1 MVEMALPNG
10 QILDFGEA
18 SDEQIQNV
26 VSALAESNPDLFSA
40 PSVPQNQPPDLSSSS
55 YEELREYYR
64 KENSSDTPAR
74 PKVEITNAGELES
87 LAAQYD
93 YAKADNDAG
102 RADWLTKR
110 YGPDTFGQD
119 ENGVFYLKLDN
130 ISPELKAQDKLDPTG
145 TMYVNRPG
153 FDLSD
158 VVGFGGSYQGPL
170 LATTA
175 AAFATTG
182 VGLPAAAFI
191 MGLSAAGGKAFDEI
205 IEEDF
210 IRNRQDQTG
219 AEVWGDVATE
229 FLFGAGGELVV
240 GSAIRGIRKL
250 IKGPGKAE
258 ATRVDELIAQGVP
271 KRRAKTIATQEANT
285 LLRGDIKAGAAPSI
299 YEATGK
305 TIMGRVQAVHEG
317 IFGNVSAAAKN
328 RKYVSG
334 LWDDLNKGNI
344 TEADFKKAMQ
354 KNSEDI
360 TRIIQN
366 AMKDPDEAVRL
377 AGEHLRKTINGE
389 VDILLNAF
397 APGSKQAKEWS
408 KAMGQTVRLW
418 QQDSSVLYKN
428 AEDLLEGITFSSAPI
443 KARVKD
449 ILKSPEAQM
458 GTITDAPL
466 LNYVLKKDG
475 DFTLTELNALRHTLS
490 TQAKHPDLVGTA
502 SDFQIKS
509 LKDSIDKMFDQ
520 KAVSLGQQAAAG
532 KATVQT
538 LDTAGAPGFSGRF
551 IDDAQAASALK
562 IQSQREGLEKLIE
575 ANKHY
580 SEGAEIFKTGA
591 ANMIKKNT
599 DDGFFEDLID
609 VANTVI
615 QNKRPELLKAH
626 LARITPSSSTSGS
639 IQGVS
644 PDVWGAAA
652 QAARGG
658 DIDGLNRIL
667 IDNSIPENVVLRPQS
682 FLKDLPV
689 DDLYRQR
696 TMSQLADTLDQY
708 ADDAVARTSSAERR
722 NVNRDML
729 AGTWLKDASETSKKG
744 RMFNPGQFAQK
755 FDDLGK
761 ETQDLLFGVTKAKE
775 LRKTLGDFYLVDTK
789 KGDWANVVSDS
800 ISNGNLKGIVSSL
813 QNDLRVAS
821 EQSQDALFSAIKSGN
836 LQNADEIV
844 QAAINSPRLVDALRK
859 NIGEAAFKSPGGLED
874 QVMQRIMLQAFPDG
888 VTAEAVQSGSFG
900 PAMLSTIKDM
910 NKKGSLTKILGNDV
924 VESLLEVSKTA
935 TRVGDSSLKGKGGL
949 AAAGY
954 AAAFGMSLLANPVGT
969 LVGAGGI
976 LLSAR
981 LMRNKQF
988 LLWMTKPKIRARDAK
1003 MGIQIIADELQ
1014 AAARQEGRELSRA
1027 LATRQAQK
1035 KMGDLPLSAMQIKE
1049 ALSRE
1054 ARASGLFIPAA
1065 GEADSEF
1072 REDVSQGIDV
1082 VSQSAPAQA
1091 LMSGVNDVQQQ
1102 IPDAAAAAQQMS
1114 PLRQIEQNKLLGI
1127 GANQ

>member
-1 MVEMALPNG
+1 MTEIQFPSGDTIDFEDANEQ
-10 QILDFGEA
+10 QIKDAVDG
-18 SDEQIQNV
+18 
-26 VSALAESNPDLFSA
+26 
-40 PSVPQNQPPDLSSSS
+40 
-55 YEELREYYR
+55 LRERNPELFVEKPIDYSTASFEEIVE
-64 KENSSDTPAR
+64 KAQGSSGERPADTPAR
-74 PKVEITNAGELES
+74 PKVEITNAGELEP
-87 LAAQYD
+87 LYLQYD

-110 YGPDTFGQD
+110 YGPDTFGKD

-158 VVGFGGSYQGPL
+158 VVGFGGAYQGPL

-250 IKGPGKAE
+250 AKGPGKAE

-271 KRRAKTIATQEANT
+271 KRRAKTIATQQANA

-377 AGEHLRKTINGE
+377 AGEHLRKTIDGE

-449 ILKSPEAQM
+449 ILDSPEAKM
-458 GTITDAPL
+458 GTISDAPL
-466 LNYVLKKDG
+466 LNYVKTKKG
-475 DFTLTELNALRHTLS
+475 NFTLTELNALRHTLS

-532 KATVQT
+532 KATS
-538 LDTAGAPGFSGRF
+538 P
-551 IDDAQAASALK
+551 LK
-562 IQSQREGLEKLIE
+562 MQSQREGLEKLIE

-580 SEGAEIFKTGA
+580 SDGAEIFKTGA

-599 DDGFFEDLID
+599 EDGFFEDLID
-609 VANTVI
+609 VANTIV
-615 QNKRPELLKAH
+615 QNNRPELLKAH
-626 LARITPSSSTSGS
+626 LARITPSSSTAGR

-644 PDVWGAAA
+644 PDIWNAAA
-652 QAARGG
+652 QAARSG

-667 IDNSIPENVVLRPQS
+667 VSNSIPEEVVLRPQA

-689 DDLYRQR
+689 EDLYRQR
-696 TMSQLADTLDQY
+696 TMDQLADTLDQY
-708 ADDAVARTSSAERR
+708 ADDAVARTGSAERR
-722 NVNRDML
+722 NINRDML
-729 AGTWLKDASETSKKG
+729 AGTWLKDASDTSKKG

-761 ETQDLLFGVTKAKE
+761 ETQELLFGATKAKE

-813 QNDLRVAS
+813 QSDLRVAS
-821 EQSQDALFSAIKSGN
+821 EQSQDALFLAIKSGN

-859 NIGEAAFKSPGGLED
+859 NVGDDVFKSPGGLED
-874 QVMQRIMLQAFPDG
+874 QVMQRIMLKAFPDG

-910 NKKGSLTKILGNDV
+910 NKKGSLTKILGDDV

-1035 KMGDLPLSAMQIKE
+1035 QMGDLPLSSMQIKE

-1072 REDVSQGIDV
+1072 REDVSQGIDA
-1082 VSQSAPAQA
+1082 VSQSAPGQA
-1091 LMSGVNDVQQQ
+1091 LRSGVGAIQQQ
-1102 IPDAAAAAQQMS
+1102 IPAAAAAAQQMN
-1114 PLRQIEQNKLLGI
+1114 PLREIEQNKLMGI
-1127 GANQ
+1127 GPN